1 MKKILSLCVLGV
13 FLFGSIASLNYG
25 QKVGDI
31 LEKMIDAQGGR
42 KALGDIKDTTM
53 IGTMEI
59 AMPGMSASLTMYHKE
74 PNKLRMDMEMM
85 GMMITMAYD
94 GETSWWINPQTGA
107 TEEMPTEQEEGFMRQ
122 AWGNDIWGND
132 ILLNPEKHGVTYELK
147 GKETL
152 EGKEYYVLKQSFPDG
167 WSMTSYIDAQTYL
180 PYKSISKMLNMGV
193 EVETEAFISDWRK
206 IDGIMTA
213 HMIKSFAGGEEVMTM
228 SFTEVKYNTGIE
240 DSLFKMD

>member
-1 MKKILSLCVLGV
+1 MKKILSLCVLGA
-13 FLFGSIASLNYG
+13 FLFGSIASLNYA

-42 KALGDIKDTTM
+42 KLLGNIKDTTM
-53 IGTMEI
+53 VGTMEI
-59 AMPGMSASLTMYHKE
+59 VMAGMSASLTMYHKE

-85 GMMITMAYD
+85 GMVITMAYD
-94 GETSWWINPQTGA
+94 GETSWWVNPQTGA
-107 TEEMPTEQEEGFMRQ
+107 TEEMPADQAEGIVRQ
-122 AWGNDIWGND
+122 AWGND

-152 EGKEYYVLKQSFPDG
+152 EGKEYYVLEQSFPDG
-167 WSMTSYIDAQTYL
+167 WSITSYIDAQTYL
-180 PYKSISKMLNMGV
+180 PYKSISTQLNMGV
-193 EVETEAFISDWRK
+193 EVETEAFISDWK
-206 IDGIMTA
+206 KVDGIMTA